1 MKDIKTKLINI
12 TASMAKGRHLQNVQ
26 AIAEN
31 QKTVSA
37 RRLSI
42 EAESIEDKQNLDAA
56 FLKDVFD
63 YIVKLEKQCAT
74 FSQQQQQFAQ
84 LYAAQMSHNRG

>member
-1 MKDIKTKLINI
+1 MKGIKTKLINI

-37 RRLSI
+37 RKLSI
-42 EAESIEDKQNLDAA
+42 EVESIEDRQKLDAA
-56 FLKDVFD
+56 FLRSVFH
-63 YIVKLEKQCAT
+63 YIVKLEADVITLEQYIDRAD
-74 FSQQQQQFAQ
+74 Q
-84 LYAAQMSHNRG
+84 HNRG